1 MPGAQCTRSLACE
14 VKKHTS
20 VVHHRYAGP
29 ARHSLRN
36 GFNGFLRAL
45 LGDRACCHRRLA
57 DTYPPSLTPSVGAS
71 GPHDFA
77 VRISTAR
84 LASLP
89 RPPHPA
95 PNVRDDRANAPLEG
109 ARDRRNLPVIW
120 GRDQG
125 RPPAA
130 DWHDGQISALGV

>member
-14 VKKHTS
+14 LKKAHEHS
-20 VVHHRYAGP
+20 HHRYAGS

-45 LGDRACCHRRLA
+45 LGDRAFL
-57 DTYPPSLTPSVGAS
+57 PPSPGGYLSAKLDTSVGAS

-77 VRISTAR
+77 VRFSCTR
-84 LASLP
+84 LAPPP

-109 ARDRRNLPVIW
+109 HGIVRNLPVIW
-120 GRDQG
+120 G
-125 RPPAA
+125 
-130 DWHDGQISALGV
+130 